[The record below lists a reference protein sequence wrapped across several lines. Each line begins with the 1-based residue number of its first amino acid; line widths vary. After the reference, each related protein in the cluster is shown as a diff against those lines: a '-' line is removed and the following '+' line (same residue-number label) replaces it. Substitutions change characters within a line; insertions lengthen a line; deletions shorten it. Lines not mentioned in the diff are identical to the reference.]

1 MGMILAIL
9 VKLILKRVFTKA
21 NISIMLTTAETCKRI
36 SLAYPLATSDHTNS
50 AVPSYIIVP
59 KLIQMPN

>member
-9 VKLILKRVFTKA
+9 VKLILKRVFTVA
-21 NISIMLTTAETCKRI
+21 NISIRLATAETCKRI
-36 SLAYPLATSDHTNS
+36 SLAYPLATSDHTNN
-50 AVPSYIIVP
+50 AVPSHITVP